1 MPKDEDQIKT
11 VFYDPFTARSRRN
24 TFDNVIL
31 KNPWEPKNDVKNEP
45 EEASTD
51 KKNDH
56 AD

>member
-1 MPKDEDQIKT
+1 MSKDKDQTKT
-11 VFYDPFTARSRRN
+11 VFYDPFAARSRRN

-31 KNPWEPKNDVKNEP
+31 KNPWEPKNDVKSEP
-45 EEASTD
+45 EETSTD